1 MCQSTIVLQLLK
13 PKSIY
18 PMSCQFL
25 VVAGSVT
32 VFWSESLHLSK
43 FLVMTDTQ
51 GQCSRSDL
59 IALVKIGSLS
69 KSLCFYEAV
78 QERALI
84 QNTQIHFDTG
94 NNTCVFWVASVVD

>member
-1 MCQSTIVLQLLK
+1 MPISGTCGFRDS
-13 PKSIY
+13 
-18 PMSCQFL
+18 FL
-25 VVAGSVT
+25 VRKSTPVEILGDDRHT
-32 VFWSESLHLSK
+32 GTMF
-43 FLVMTDTQ
+43 
-51 GQCSRSDL
+51 RSDL

-94 NNTCVFWVASVVD
+94 NNTCVFWVVSVLD